1 MSTLETP
8 PAHAGAEVF
17 LGKVDASQHTS
28 TLETPPAHAGA
39 EVLVGKVEA
48 GPID

>member
-28 TLETPPAHAGA
+28 TLEAHAGA
-39 EVLVGKVEA
+39 EVIVGKVEA
-48 GPID
+48 SPID